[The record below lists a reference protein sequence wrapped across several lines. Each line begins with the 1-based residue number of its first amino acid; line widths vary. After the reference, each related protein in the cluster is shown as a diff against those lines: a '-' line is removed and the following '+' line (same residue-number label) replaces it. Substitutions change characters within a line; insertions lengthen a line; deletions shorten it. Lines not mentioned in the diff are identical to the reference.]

1 MVLKHFKLENTGARG
16 WFIGSFPEAAV
27 QTDLAEVCYTPEP
40 VGPIK
45 AHYHTRCTETLL
57 IISGSCIIHGNK
69 YIAGDIIVLEPGEIN
84 DSNYLEPSFVIGIK
98 TPAGGD
104 DKVYV

>member
-1 MVLKHFKLENTGARG
+1 MKHVRFEDTGARG

-57 IISGSCIIHGNK
+57 IISGSVIIQDTK
-69 YIAGDIIVLEPGEIN
+69 FVAGDVIVLYPGEVN
-84 DSNYLEPSFVIGIK
+84 DSVYLEPSMVIGVK
-98 TPAGGD
+98 TPAGAD